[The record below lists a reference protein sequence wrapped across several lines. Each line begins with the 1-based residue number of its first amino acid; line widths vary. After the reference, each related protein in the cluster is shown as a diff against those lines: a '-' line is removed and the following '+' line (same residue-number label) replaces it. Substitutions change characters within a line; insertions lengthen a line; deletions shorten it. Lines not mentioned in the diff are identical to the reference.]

1 MIAKNSSSGGISPAL
16 KLQISR
22 LKRNQRGFVLVTMAA
37 SSIALMGVLG
47 LSVDLGRMFIAKNET
62 QAFCDAAALGA
73 ALTLDGTTAGITR
86 AQAVLTGSTNTWN
99 LNSSSVSSPAVAFG
113 TTSAGP
119 WVASPNPATG
129 YMYARV
135 IASAPVQL
143 FFLPVVVSQTTQTV
157 SSSAIA
163 GQVAITSVPRG
174 LAPYTGVAQNST
186 GPNFGLTVGQSYDI
200 QWPQFNNTRSG
211 CSPTTPDRCFN
222 SPPCAGDTLAIQQLV
237 VTNWG
242 SGNSGYW
249 GASSNSIIQQEILD
263 LIQLQP
269 VAVGT
274 NIFPVLTNGQKQSQA
289 GYLDDR
295 ASQDTNHTD
304 NTVPGYMNAIH
315 NGRRLIPMPI
325 VLPQSTTNTTVVG
338 YGQFLL
344 LSNGSPSN
352 YYARTTNGNDPFC
365 ALYAGP
371 YTIGSDSTGAG
382 GSTGASRVK
391 LVE

>member
-1 MIAKNSSSGGISPAL
+1 MLI
-16 KLQISR
+16 
-22 LKRNQRGFVLVTMAA
+22 TMAV

-62 QAFCDAAALGA
+62 QVFCDAAALGA
-73 ALTLDGTTAGITR
+73 ALTLDGTTTGIAR
-86 AQAVLTGSTNTWN
+86 AQGVLTNSTNTWN
-99 LNSSSVSSPAVAFG
+99 LNSSSVSAPTIAFG

-135 IASAPVQL
+135 IASAPVKL
-143 FFLPVVVSQTTQTV
+143 YFMPVIVNQTSQPV

-163 GQVAITSVPRG
+163 GQVPITTVPRG
-174 LAPYTGVAQNST
+174 LAPYTAIAQTPT
-186 GPNFGLTVGQSYDI
+186 GPSFGLTVGDSYDI
-200 QWPQFNNTRSG
+200 QWPQFNGSRNG
-211 CSPTTPDRCFN
+211 CGTSNPEKCFN
-222 SPPCAGDTLAIQQLV
+222 TPPCAGDSITAQLSV
-237 VTNWG
+237 VNNW
-242 SGNSGYW
+242 SSSNSGYW
-249 GASSNSIIQQEILD
+249 GSNSNSIIQKEILD

-274 NIFPVLTNGQKQSQA
+274 NIDSILTNGQKQSQS

-295 ASQDTNHTD
+295 ASQDTNSTD
-304 NTVPGYMNAIH
+304 NTVAGYLANIH
-315 NGRRLIPMPI
+315 NGRHLIPMPI
-325 VLPQSTTNTTVVG
+325 VIPQSTTSTTVVG

-344 LSNGSPSN
+344 ISNGSPSD

-371 YTIGSDSTGAG
+371 YVIGSDSAGAG
-382 GSTGASRVK
+382 GTTGASRVK